1 MNANGKLTNAELT
14 TVIGGRLSN
23 ATAAAWNAM
32 VAAAAHDGVALIIAG
47 AAGNTGSGAYRDYWT
62 QNDMRVHP
70 ALYGLSSYSTVTIA
84 RAGYSTHGLGTSLDI
99 GSFPPASRLS
109 AYGTQGV
116 VRRSW
121 VLKNA
126 ESFGFTRTF
135 GESDPNHFGHDGSIS
150 VASESVL
157 LQIVTPTKEED
168 TLMKPVII
176 YGETTGAKFPYLYN
190 PYTATRSYL
199 SPNQLSLYRSSG
211 DAPKEINMSQ
221 FGFDS
226 IPKTVGL
233 IDHDGKRIL

>member
-109 AYGTQGV
+109 AYGTQVSCADHGCS
-116 VRRSW
+116 RMRS
-121 VLKNA
+121 
-126 ESFGFTRTF
+126 R
-135 GESDPNHFGHDGSIS
+135 SDSP
-150 VASESVL
+150 AL
-157 LQIVTPTKEED
+157 LARATPTILG
-168 TLMKPVII
+168 TM
-176 YGETTGAKFPYLYN
+176 APYQLPPKAYCS
-190 PYTATRSYL
+190 RL
-199 SPNQLSLYRSSG
+199 SHQL
-211 DAPKEINMSQ
+211 K
-221 FGFDS
+221 
-226 IPKTVGL
+226 
-233 IDHDGKRIL
+233 KRIT